1 MNKLYVNEIF
11 ESVQGEGHNVGRL
24 AIFVRFAGCNLRC
37 AFCDTKYS
45 WDKDSAIYKED
56 PAGLIQHIKG
66 MDFKS
71 KFIILTGGEPLTQD
85 FKALCEFVYLLKEEG
100 YEVALETNGSIEF
113 EPLRLVA
120 DWITVSPKQMP
131 FAMHSGDELKL
142 LYTGDEDLEWYGNLR
157 FKEFYLQPVL
167 PDFPEPE
174 VADDAAETVA
184 RISRA
189 LTVWWHDCRMH
200 FANTLQAI
208 KKNPKW
214 KMSFQAHKLAGIR

>member
-1 MNKLYVNEIF
+1 MNKLYINEIF
-11 ESVQGEGHNVGRL
+11 ESVQGEGYNVGRL
-24 AIFVRFAGCNLRC
+24 AIFVRFAGCNLQC
-37 AFCDTKYS
+37 DFCDTKYA
-45 WDKDSAIYKED
+45 WEKDSAIYKED

-85 FKALCEFVYLLKEEG
+85 FKALCEFVLLLKEEG

-113 EPLRLVA
+113 EPIHLAV
-120 DWITVSPKQMP
+120 DWIVVSPKQMP

-167 PDFPEPE
+167 PNTPLTQYPSRTMQLEYK
-174 VADDAAETVA
+174 AAFEQ
-184 RISRA
+184 
-189 LTVWWHDCRMH
+189 
-200 FANTLQAI
+200 TLQAI

-214 KMSFQAHKLAGIR
+214 RLSFQAHKLAGIR